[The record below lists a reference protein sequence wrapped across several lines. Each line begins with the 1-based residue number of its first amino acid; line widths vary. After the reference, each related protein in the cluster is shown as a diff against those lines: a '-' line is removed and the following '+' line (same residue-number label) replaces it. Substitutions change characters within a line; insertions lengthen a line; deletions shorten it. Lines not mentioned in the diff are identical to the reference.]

1 MLGTTITSDLSWNKN
16 TTKLITESN
25 KRMQFLHR
33 AKKFTNNVSDLKKIY
48 MLQVRSKLE
57 QSAAVWHSSLT
68 KKNTSDLERVQKCA
82 LRVIL
87 GEKYL
92 NYKNALEIV
101 KLDSL
106 EKRREKLCLKFAK
119 QCLRHEKLKSMF
131 PKKVHNHSM
140 EKRECQKFVVINAM
154 TERYRRSSIPS
165 MQRLLNESE
174 KERSEMNKR
183 IQNTV
188 PVNYDYV
195 L

>member
-1 MLGTTITSDLSWNKN
+1 
-16 TTKLITESN
+16 
-25 KRMQFLHR
+25 
-33 AKKFTNNVSDLKKIY
+33 

-92 NYKNALEIV
+92 NYKNALEMV

-106 EKRREKLCLKFAK
+106 GKRREKLCLKFAK
-119 QCLRHEKLKSMF
+119 QCLRNEKLKSMF
-131 PKKVHNHSM
+131 PRKINNHLM
-140 EKRECQKFVVINAM
+140 EKRKDQKFDVRNAL

-165 MQRLLNESE
+165 MQRLLNKAE
-174 KERSEMNKR
+174 KERSEMMKK
-183 IQNTV
+183 IESTV
-188 PVNYDYV
+188 PVNYDAY
-195 L
+195 LYSYH